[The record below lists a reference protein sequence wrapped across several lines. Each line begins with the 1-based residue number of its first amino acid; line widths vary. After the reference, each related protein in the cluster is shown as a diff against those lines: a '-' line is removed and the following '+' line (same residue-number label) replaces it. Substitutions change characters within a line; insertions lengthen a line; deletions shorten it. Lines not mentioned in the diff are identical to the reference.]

1 MNEYEQRQ
9 EAINRHL
16 LGEKNSKIAHSFGKS
31 RKWVHQWINRFKQ
44 KKDDPGWYKDES
56 KAPKYIAVKTEAE
69 IEQQILIVL
78 ILFTLILKSTVFGQD
93 VINSKESSKLWYGRK
108 NTR

>member
-1 MNEYEQRQ
+1 
-9 EAINRHL
+9 
-16 LGEKNSKIAHSFGKS
+16 
-31 RKWVHQWINRFKQ
+31 
-44 KKDDPGWYKDES
+44 
-56 KAPKYIAVKTEAE
+56 
-69 IEQQILIVL
+69 VL

>member
-31 RKWVHQWINRFKQ
+31 RKWVHQWINRFNQ
-44 KKDDPGWYKDES
+44 KKMTPVGIKMRA
-56 KAPKYIAVKTEAE
+56 KPLN
-69 IEQQILIVL
+69 ILP
-78 ILFTLILKSTVFGQD
+78 
-93 VINSKESSKLWYGRK
+93 
-108 NTR
+108 